1 MKTDLARR
9 QMVNQ
14 QVRVW
19 NVFNQEVLNVL
30 GSVARER
37 FVPAGCENVAYA
49 DTEIPLAHG
58 QVMLR
63 PIIEGRL
70 LQALAPGTGDT
81 VLEIGTGTGYLTAC
95 LARMSA
101 SVTSIDIHEDFIAAA
116 SRNLETA
123 EIENA
128 SVQCIDAMAEL
139 PDGKFDAIAVTGSV
153 RRIDERF
160 VNALKPG
167 GRLFLVVGWKTV
179 PGRRRV
185 AGNERPAD
193 YPQWRWPA
201 AEHPVR
207 DGHSSAGK
215 YCRGTRLFL
224 LN

>member
-9 QMVNQ
+9 QMVKQ

-19 NVFNQEVLNVL
+19 NVSNQEVLNVL
-30 GSVARER
+30 DSVAREQ
-37 FVPAGCENVAYA
+37 FVPAGCEDVAYA

-63 PIIEGRL
+63 PIIEGRV

-101 SVTSIDIHEDFIAAA
+101 SVTSIDIHEDFIATA

-128 SVQCIDAMAEL
+128 SVQCMDAMAEL
-139 PDGKFDAIAVTGSV
+139 PEGDFDAIAVTGSV

-167 GRLFLVVGWKTV
+167 GRLFLVVGESPIMSALLISRNGDDLHQSVLFETDI
-179 PGRRRV
+179 
-185 AGNERPAD
+185 PALENI
-193 YPQWRWPA
+193 
-201 AEHPVR
+201 AEESV
-207 DGHSSAGK
+207 
-215 YCRGTRLFL
+215 FFF
-224 LN
+224 

>member
-9 QMVNQ
+9 QMVSQ
-14 QVRVW
+14 QVRAW

-37 FVPAGCENVAYA
+37 FVPAGCEDVAYA

-63 PIIEGRL
+63 PIIDGRL

-128 SVQCIDAMAEL
+128 SVQCMDAMAEL

-167 GRLFLVVGWKTV
+167 GRLFLVVGESPAMNALLITRNGE
-179 PGRRRV
+179 GRQQSILF
-185 AGNERPAD
+185 ETDIPALENI
-193 YPQWRWPA
+193 
-201 AEHPVR
+201 AEEPV
-207 DGHSSAGK
+207 
-215 YCRGTRLFL
+215 FFF
-224 LN
+224 

>member
-9 QMVNQ
+9 QMVKQ

-19 NVFNQEVLNVL
+19 NVSNQEVLNVL
-30 GSVARER
+30 DSVAREQ
-37 FVPAGCENVAYA
+37 FVPAGCEDVAYA

-63 PIIEGRL
+63 PIIEGRV

-101 SVTSIDIHEDFIAAA
+101 SVTSIDIHEDFIATA

-128 SVQCIDAMAEL
+128 SVQCMDAMAEL
-139 PDGKFDAIAVTGSV
+139 PEGDFDAIAVTGSV

-167 GRLFLVVGWKTV
+167 GRLFLVVGESPIMSALLISRNGDDLQQSVLFETDI
-179 PGRRRV
+179 
-185 AGNERPAD
+185 PALENI
-193 YPQWRWPA
+193 
-201 AEHPVR
+201 AEESV
-207 DGHSSAGK
+207 
-215 YCRGTRLFL
+215 FFF
-224 LN
+224 

>member
-1 MKTDLARR
+1 MKIDLVRR
-9 QMVNQ
+9 QMVKQ

-19 NVFNQEVLNVL
+19 NVSNQEVLNVL
-30 GSVARER
+30 DSVAREQ
-37 FVPAGCENVAYA
+37 FVPAGCEDVAYA

-63 PIIEGRL
+63 PIIEGRV

-101 SVTSIDIHEDFIAAA
+101 SVTSIDIHEDFIATA

-128 SVQCIDAMAEL
+128 SVQCMDAMAEL
-139 PDGKFDAIAVTGSV
+139 PEGDFDAIAVTGSV

-167 GRLFLVVGWKTV
+167 GRLFLVVGESPIMSALLISRNGDDLHQSVLFETDI
-179 PGRRRV
+179 
-185 AGNERPAD
+185 PALENI
-193 YPQWRWPA
+193 
-201 AEHPVR
+201 AEESV
-207 DGHSSAGK
+207 
-215 YCRGTRLFL
+215 FFF
-224 LN
+224 

>member
-9 QMVNQ
+9 QMVSQ

-37 FVPAGCENVAYA
+37 FVPAGCEDVAYA

-63 PIIEGRL
+63 PIIDGRL

-128 SVQCIDAMAEL
+128 SVQCMDAMAEL

-167 GRLFLVVGWKTV
+167 GRLFLVVGESPAMNALLITRNGG
-179 PGRRRV
+179 GRQQSV
-185 AGNERPAD
+185 LFETDIPALENI
-193 YPQWRWPA
+193 
-201 AEHPVR
+201 AEEPV
-207 DGHSSAGK
+207 
-215 YCRGTRLFL
+215 FFF
-224 LN
+224 

>member
-9 QMVNQ
+9 QMVKQ

-37 FVPAGCENVAYA
+37 FVPASCENVAYA

-101 SVTSIDIHEDFIAAA
+101 SVTSIDIHKDFIAAA

-128 SVQCIDAMAEL
+128 SVQCMDAMAEL

-153 RRIDERF
+153 RRIDQRF

-167 GRLFLVVGWKTV
+167 GRLFLVVGESPAMNALLITRNGG
-179 PGRRRV
+179 GRQQSILF
-185 AGNERPAD
+185 ETDIPALENI
-193 YPQWRWPA
+193 
-201 AEHPVR
+201 AEEPV
-207 DGHSSAGK
+207 
-215 YCRGTRLFL
+215 FFF
-224 LN
+224 